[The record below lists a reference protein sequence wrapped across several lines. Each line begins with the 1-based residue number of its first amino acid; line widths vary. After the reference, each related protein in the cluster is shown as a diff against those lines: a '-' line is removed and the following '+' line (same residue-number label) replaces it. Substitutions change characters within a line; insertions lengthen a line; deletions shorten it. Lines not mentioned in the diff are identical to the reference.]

1 MAADTGRYRLTMTT
15 PQKQTIGWALGVLVA
30 VLIFLHVRSDA
41 HKETAA
47 EAAQKAEQRSAAHW
61 KAVADTAAG
70 KLRVDTVRFFQNVT
84 HSDTV
89 LTRIVDTAIV
99 HHHDTVSVPVTV
111 LVQAD
116 SAIRVCRVTVS
127 DCMAYGVAQ
136 KARGDSLDAAL
147 GNANKAKPDFFQRH
161 LALTFGYGAVAN
173 GGKVLT
179 GPAVSLGWK
188 LWPPNP

>member
-1 MAADTGRYRLTMTT
+1 MINIDKVW
-15 PQKQTIGWALGVLVA
+15 PWALGVLVA

-47 EAAQKAEQRSAAHW
+47 EAAQKAEQLSAAHW

-70 KLRVDTVRFFQNVT
+70 KLRVDTVRLVQT
-84 HSDTV
+84 LHRSDTV

-116 SAIRVCRVTVS
+116 SAIKVCRVTVS
-127 DCMAYGVAQ
+127 DCMAFGAAQ
-136 KARGDSLDAAL
+136 KARGDALDAAL
-147 GNANKAKPDFFQRH
+147 ANANRNKPDWFQRH
-161 LALTFGYGAVAN
+161 LSLTAGYGVVAASGKAEIGPALTFG
-173 GGKVLT
+173 
-179 GPAVSLGWK
+179 WK
-188 LWPPNP
+188 IWP